1 MIMSILCKVWG
12 LINFVGEFH
21 FLFVN
26 YWPSNDFAVQ
36 LQDNAVLNFF
46 FISAQVYFGKLI
58 W

>member
-1 MIMSILCKVWG
+1 MSILSKVWG
-12 LINFVGEFH
+12 LINFAGEFH

-36 LQDNAVLNFF
+36 LQDNAVLNSFF
-46 FISAQVYFGKLI
+46 FVPAQVYIGKLI